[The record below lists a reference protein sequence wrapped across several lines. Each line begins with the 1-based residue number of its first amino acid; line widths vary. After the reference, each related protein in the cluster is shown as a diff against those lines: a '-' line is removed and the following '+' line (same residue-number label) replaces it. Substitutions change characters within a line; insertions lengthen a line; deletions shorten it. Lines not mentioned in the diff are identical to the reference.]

1 MLALASHVRVTSMC
15 RQLNWTAQL
24 LCQNVCTVVFYNNM
38 HAFCHVVGLVHKCA
52 CVFTQICMLVCH
64 VVGLAL
70 VQNVCTVVFYNNMHA
85 FCHVVGLA
93 LVLPGMRGHFSTKH
107 AVSRSKCHLCA
118 HVFVQM

>member
-38 HAFCHVVGLVHKCA
+38 HAF
-52 CVFTQICMLVCH
+52 CH